1 MHGATPRLISLSSD
15 IAIGPPPLPQM
26 CTLNKYDVH
35 LFRTDHFRGI
45 GQTLFSNMDLVF
57 KG

>member
-1 MHGATPRLISLSSD
+1 
-15 IAIGPPPLPQM
+15 M
-26 CTLNKYDVH
+26 CALNKYDVH
-35 LFRTDHFRGI
+35 LFRTDRFPGI